1 MKRRRTPVQS
11 ELFTLTSICALPTL
25 SAAVRIEVVQAL
37 ETLLRELVRAEI
49 LHPTNREAGDEQD
62 RR

>member
-25 SAAVRIEVVQAL
+25 SAAVRIEAL